1 MEVKKMTLS
10 EKITL
15 ACDADQSYTDEGKA
29 ARDSIT
35 LAEAQNALETL

>member
-1 MEVKKMTLS
+1 MTLS

-15 ACDADQSYTDEGKA
+15 ACDADQSHTDEGRA

-35 LAEAQNALETL
+35 LAEAQQTVPETL